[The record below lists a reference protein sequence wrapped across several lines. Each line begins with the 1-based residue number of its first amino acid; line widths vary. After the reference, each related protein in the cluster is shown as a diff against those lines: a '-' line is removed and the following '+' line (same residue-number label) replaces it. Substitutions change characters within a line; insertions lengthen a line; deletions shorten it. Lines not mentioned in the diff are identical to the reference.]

1 MASPTSDL
9 QVLAPGPGIS
19 GPRAA
24 IRLEVVG
31 RRLARLRKLPLNISI
46 PGGFLILMLL
56 LCFVWPYVYTI
67 PPSTGGSVLN
77 ANLPLWS
84 HGHIFGTDS
93 VGNDIFSR
101 LVYGG
106 QVSLEVGAATQ
117 VIGLVVGG
125 ALGMIAGYSRGIV
138 EVVIT
143 RVLDVLIAF
152 PSLVLALAIA
162 EGLGPSEWHVIW
174 AISFF
179 SVPAFARITRGAT
192 LRLRDQTFMVAA
204 GLMGV
209 ARWRILLRHLFP
221 NMIAQLVTF
230 GLLGAGIAII
240 LEGALSFLSLGI
252 PAPGASWGN
261 MIANGQN
268 TLAVQP
274 SLVIIPSLFLLATV
288 ASLNVLGDGL
298 RRRWGTR

>member
-1 MASPTSDL
+1 MASPTSEL
-9 QVLAPGPGIS
+9 QVVLVPGGPAARPRVIS
-19 GPRAA
+19 SRRG
-24 IRLEVVG
+24 G
-31 RRLARLRKLPLNISI
+31 RIRKLPLNITV
-46 PGGFLILMLL
+46 PAAFLVVLIGM
-56 LCFVWPYVYTI
+56 CFLWPLVYQI
-67 PPSTGGSVLN
+67 PPPTGGSVLN
-77 ANLPLWS
+77 ANLGVFSP
-84 HGHIFGTDS
+84 GHIFGTDS

-101 LVYGG
+101 IVYGG
-106 QVSLEVGAATQ
+106 RVSLEVGAATQ

-125 ALGMIAGYSRGIV
+125 LLGMIAGFSRGVV
-138 EVVIT
+138 ESIMM

-162 EGLGPSEWHVIW
+162 DGLGPSELHVIW

-204 GLMGV
+204 GLMGT
-209 ARWRILLRHLFP
+209 ARWRILLYHLLP
-221 NMIAQLVTF
+221 NMVAQLATF
-230 GLLGAGIAII
+230 ALLGAGVAII

-261 MIANGQN
+261 MIASGQN
-268 TLAVQP
+268 TLSVQP

-288 ASLNVLGDGL
+288 AALNLLGDGL
-298 RRRWGTR
+298 RRRWNAR